1 VFYPKR
7 QRGHATRLLL
17 LDVASTLACSLQ
29 TPRRASRRSGPS
41 WSSSRTAQAR
51 SDSARVVTS
60 AALFMIAVVSGFG
73 PRDDPFP

>member
-1 VFYPKR
+1 VQPS
-7 QRGHATRLLL
+7 
-17 LDVASTLACSLQ
+17 DASTSLAAL
-29 TPRRASRRSGPS
+29 GPV